1 MVALSSLTLG
11 LGRRLPIILQ
21 SESAECG
28 LACIAMIAS
37 YHGYRS
43 DVPELRRHFRVSLK
57 GMNLAHLA
65 KISLELGLSTRAVRL
80 EIEEIRNLSLP
91 CILHWDFNHF
101 VVLKSFKGRHCV
113 IHDPTTGCRRLAMEE
128 ISRRF
133 TGVALEFW
141 PNANF
146 KEKERVPRLKLRGLF
161 GQISGLRRSLVQIIS
176 LGIALQAFSMVGPF
190 LMQWTVDN
198 VIVSQDRGLLT
209 TLVLSFSALLVTQV
223 LISSARAWAMLHFSA
238 IFSVQWR
245 ANIFS
250 HLLRLP
256 IQFFEKRHLGDLLA
270 RFESAG
276 QIQQTVTT
284 SFLAAVLDG
293 LMAIFTLILI
303 FLYSVQL
310 AVVVVGAMVIYAVI
324 RCVWYAPLRNA
335 TQEQIVHGARQ
346 HSHFL
351 ETIRGIQSLKLFR
364 QIDLRRSTWLS
375 LFVEQTNA
383 GIRSQK
389 LQIFYQQVNALL
401 FGVEN
406 LIVVW
411 LGASM
416 VMDGAFTVGMLMAF
430 YSYKSQF
437 SGRVGSLVDQA
448 FEVCML
454 RLHSERLADIV
465 LHPPEDDTVR
475 LDSDAVATLDA
486 SIEVSGLR
494 FRYSDQEPWVLDGVN
509 FSIAA
514 GESVAIVGPSGCGK
528 STLFKIMLGILPAT
542 QGKIQFS
549 GKDLSSLGVGA
560 LRQVSSSVMQ
570 DDVLFAGTLAENIS
584 FFDSGADIAWVKE
597 CARRAGIHDDIERMP
612 MRYNTLVGDMGTA
625 LSGGQR
631 QRVMLARALCKRPK
645 VLFLDE
651 ATSHLDTEKERE
663 INATV
668 RALKLTCIIVA
679 HRPDTIASV
688 DRVIVLSDGRVTQRR
703 AMVSHSAPR

>member
-1 MVALSSLTLG
+1 MVALNGLTPG
-11 LGRRLPIILQ
+11 LGRRLPILLQ

-43 DVPELRRHFRVSLK
+43 DVTELRRSFSVSLK

-65 KISLELGLSTRAVRL
+65 KIALDLGLSTRAVRL
-80 EIEEIRNLSLP
+80 EIEEISNLSLP
-91 CILHWDFNHF
+91 CILHWDLNHF
-101 VVLKSFKGRHCV
+101 VVLKSLKGRRYV
-113 IHDPTTGCRRLAMEE
+113 IHDPATGCRQLSLDEF
-128 ISRRF
+128 SQRF

-141 PNANF
+141 PNAEF
-146 KEKERVPRLKLRGLF
+146 KEKEHVPRLKLGGLF
-161 GQISGLRRSLVQIIS
+161 GKISGLRRSLAQIIS

-190 LMQWTVDN
+190 LMQWTIDN
-198 VIVSQDRGLLT
+198 VIVSHDRGLLA
-209 TLVLSFSALLVTQV
+209 TLVLSFSALLVSQV
-223 LISSARAWAMLHFSA
+223 LISTARAWAMLHLST

-256 IQFFEKRHLGDLLA
+256 IQYFEKRHLGDLLA

-276 QIQQTVTT
+276 QIQQTVTA

-293 LMAIFTLILI
+293 LMAIFTLTLI
-303 FLYSVQL
+303 ILYSGQL
-310 AVVVVGAMVIYAVI
+310 AGVVVGAMAIYVVI
-324 RCVWYAPLRNA
+324 RCAWYAPLRNA

-351 ETIRGIQSLKLFR
+351 ETIRGIQALKLFR
-364 QIDLRRSTWLS
+364 QIDLRRSSWLG

-383 GIRSQK
+383 GVRSQK

-406 LIVVW
+406 LVVVW
-411 LGASM
+411 LGATM
-416 VMDGAFTVGMLMAF
+416 VMDGTFTVGMLMAF

-437 SGRVGSLVDQA
+437 SSRVGSLIDQA
-448 FEVCML
+448 FEVFML

-486 SIEVSGLR
+486 SIEVIGLR
-494 FRYSDQEPWVLDGVN
+494 FRYSDHEPWVLDDVS

-528 STLFKIMLGILPAT
+528 STLFKVMLGILPAT
-542 QGKIQFS
+542 EGQIQFS
-549 GKDLSSLGVGA
+549 GKDLSGLGVGA
-560 LRQVSSSVMQ
+560 LREVSSSVMQ
-570 DDVLFAGTLAENIS
+570 EDVLFAGTLAENIS
-584 FFDSGADIAWVKE
+584 FFDSGADITWIQE

-631 QRVMLARALCKRPK
+631 QRVMLARALYKRPK

-651 ATSHLDTEKERE
+651 ATSHLDTEKESE
-663 INATV
+663 INTTV
-668 RALKLTCIIVA
+668 RTLKLTCIIVA

-688 DRVIVLSDGRVTQRR
+688 DRVIVLSDGRATGSR
-703 AMVSHSAPR
+703 AVASHSASL